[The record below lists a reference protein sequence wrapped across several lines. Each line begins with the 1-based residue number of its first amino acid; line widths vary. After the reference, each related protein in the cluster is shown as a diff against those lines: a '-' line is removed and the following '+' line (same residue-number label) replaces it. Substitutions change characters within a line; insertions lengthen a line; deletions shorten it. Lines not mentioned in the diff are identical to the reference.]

1 MRKLTDDELQ
11 FIIER
16 VMRYALEA
24 AEEAREQPYNDFK
37 DGRALAFYEALG
49 TIRNEL
55 LARDCDLK
63 FFGLDCAL
71 ERVLSPRN
79 KRSEKE

>member
-11 FIIER
+11 FIIGR
-16 VMRYALEA
+16 VMTYALEA
-24 AEEAREQPYNDFK
+24 SDFK
-37 DGRALAFYEALG
+37 DGRALAFYEALD

-63 FFGLDCAL
+63 FFGLDCSL
-71 ERVLSPRN
+71 ERVLSPR
-79 KRSEKE
+79 K

>member
-11 FIIER
+11 FIIGR
-16 VMRYALEA
+16 VMTYALEA
-24 AEEAREQPYNDFK
+24 REEPYSDFK
-37 DGRALAFYEALG
+37 DGRALAFYEALD

-63 FFGLDCAL
+63 FFGLDCPL

-79 KRSEKE
+79 RRNVRE

>member
-11 FIIER
+11 FIIGR
-16 VMRYALEA
+16 VMTYALEA
-24 AEEAREQPYNDFK
+24 LD
-37 DGRALAFYEALG
+37 

-63 FFGLDCAL
+63 FFGLDCSL
-71 ERVLSPRN
+71 ERVLSPR
-79 KRSEKE
+79 K

>member
-1 MRKLTDDELQ
+1 MRELTDDELQ
-11 FIIER
+11 FIIGR
-16 VMRYALEA
+16 VMTYALEA
-24 AEEAREQPYNDFK
+24 AEEAREEPYNDFK
-37 DGRALAFYEALG
+37 DGRALAFYEALD

-63 FFGLDCAL
+63 FFGLDCSL

-79 KRSEKE
+79 QRNVRE